1 MQAFPLILVGWLTSL
16 SSFLALLLVA
26 ASNPPID
33 KASFDKIKI
42 GMKAKEAY
50 RIVGAVPGEYHSVQP
65 RGFYHIEI
73 LSTKGTQKKWKGDCG
88 MIFIWVDG
96 NDIVI
101 DKEFLAPLWPTP
113 PEVEW
118 IRGALG
124 RIK

>member
-1 MQAFPLILVGWLTSL
+1 MPGPEKCFSTTPERIGNNEGVVMQAFPLILVGWLTSL

-65 RGFYHIEI
+65 RGFYHIFFM
-73 LSTKGTQKKWKGDCG
+73 STKRTENKCIADCG
-88 MIFIWVDG
+88 IIL
-96 NDIVI
+96 I
-101 DKEFLAPLWPTP
+101 
-113 PEVEW
+113 
-118 IRGALG
+118 
-124 RIK
+124 